1 MQNKRGVVG
10 KVNLAAFTTLAYN
23 EFMGEE
29 IHGKSV
35 ETESDPVETKSKL
48 VEKYYIEVTPS
59 ASKRFIIG
67 LIGGIGWG
75 VGLTLGTGA
84 VLTVLGFF
92 AAKIDF
98 VPILGQ
104 FLSEIIKSAQHNLNT
119 R

>member
-23 EFMGEE
+23 EFMSEE
-29 IHGKSV
+29 IQGK
-35 ETESDPVETKSKL
+35 T

-67 LIGGIGWG
+67 LVGGIGWG

-84 VLTVLGFF
+84 VLTILGFF